1 MPELGKKQ
9 PSKKTTPKKSDDAS
23 QVVSAYS
30 EEGQARNK
38 DLGHGFP
45 KRYKVLLICLYVG
58 PFIVAVVLFYLAVRF
73 NWF

>member
-1 MPELGKKQ
+1 MPELGK
-9 PSKKTTPKKSDDAS
+9 PSKRKKVEEPHDETK
-23 QVVSAYS
+23 VVSAYS

-58 PFIVAVVLFYLAVRF
+58 LFIVAVVLFYFAVRF